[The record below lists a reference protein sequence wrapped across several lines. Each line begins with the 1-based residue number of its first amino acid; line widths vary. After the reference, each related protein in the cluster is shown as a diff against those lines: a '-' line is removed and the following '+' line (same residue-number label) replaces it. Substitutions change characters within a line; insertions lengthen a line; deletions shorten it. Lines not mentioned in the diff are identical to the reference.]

1 MSSVVS
7 VIRSVPNIGYIQ
19 ALTDS
24 NSAKKISLKFQL
36 LLNT

>member
-7 VIRSVPNIGYIQ
+7 VIRSVQNIGYIQ

-24 NSAKKISLKFQL
+24 NSAKKIT
-36 LLNT
+36 LNW